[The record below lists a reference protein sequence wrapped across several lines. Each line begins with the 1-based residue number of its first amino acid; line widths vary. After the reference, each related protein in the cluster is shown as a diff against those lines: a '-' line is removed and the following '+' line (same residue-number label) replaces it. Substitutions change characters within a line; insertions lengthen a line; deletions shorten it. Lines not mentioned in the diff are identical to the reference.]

1 MNIINL
7 RNVLVALVTL
17 FLFSATLTY
26 AYTHERTRVEAV
38 QVTPTVNVQKTSS
51 ERPALVP
58 VEKPV
63 VKEVVPPTKRVTVC
77 GERVAEQ
84 KRIYAEKIG
93 ELREN
98 CKPEEGE
105 SRKICEKRIDEQ
117 QRIYNLKIVELAK
130 TCEKRLFFEERSS
143 DVRNKAQQTRTQ
155 VQEVD
160 SNGKTIRKGV
170 NVQERIEERGEKL
183 DERRKARIRAYVGRL
198 LKRMDAALLRFEMF
212 SDRINSRIAKFNER
226 GVDTTEAERLLSE
239 AHDDIINARAE
250 LQNVQ
255 DELEVALE
263 SENPKK
269 AFRTARA
276 SFVSARDLIKEV
288 HASLVRVIR
297 ALKGST
303 SGNEGE

>member
-84 KRIYAEKIG
+84 KRIYTEKIG
-93 ELREN
+93 ELREK
-98 CKPEEGE
+98 CKPEEGG

-130 TCEKRLFFEERSS
+130 TCEKRLFFEARSS
-143 DVRNKAQQTRTQ
+143 DVRDKTQ

-160 SNGKTIRKGV
+160 RSGKTIRKGV
-170 NVQERIEERGEKL
+170 SVQERIEERGEKL
-183 DERRKARIRAYVGRL
+183 DERRKARIRTYVGRL